1 MCALP
6 RLNIDASPFSDR
18 DARGSSRHRPTYFG
32 GVPIEMPSA
41 AQSQAGWDEE
51 KGAVV
56 GARAKRWASA
66 LVGATVVFM
75 MLVFGAPLVGYG
87 AALGQGFPGPASE
100 DPLAGMSWRFT
111 IGGTVG
117 TRPEYEGAK
126 KYSLSALPLLDIRY
140 RDWLFLSA
148 RDGLG
153 VNLLN
158 VDGWRGGLSVR
169 LRPGREESD
178 SKRLDGMGDV
188 SWTGAVGGFLS
199 YRRGP
204 FRAGIDVAQD
214 FDGGFV
220 ARANAGFAVRLH
232 DRVSFT
238 AGPSVTWA
246 NGSYTRTFF
255 GVTMEQSAASGY
267 TAYRP
272 GAGFK
277 DVGVGGAFIFRL
289 TDRISTAVSF
299 NYKRLL
305 GDAADSPLVKDV
317 GSANQGFVGLSV
329 SYRFGL

>member
-1 MCALP
+1 MVL
-6 RLNIDASPFSDR
+6 L
-18 DARGSSRHRPTYFG
+18 
-32 GVPIEMPSA
+32 
-41 AQSQAGWDEE
+41 
-51 KGAVV
+51 
-56 GARAKRWASA
+56 
-66 LVGATVVFM
+66 GATAFFTGFA
-75 MLVFGAPLVGYG
+75 LGAPFIGCG
-87 AALGQGFPGPASE
+87 AALGQGIADPAS
-100 DPLAGMSWRFT
+100 DNPLAGASWRFT
-111 IGGTVG
+111 IGGIVG
-117 TRPEYEGAK
+117 AAPEYEGAK
-126 KYSLSALPLLDIRY
+126 KYGPYAFPLLDIRY

-178 SKRLDGMGDV
+178 SKRLDGMGDI

-199 YRRGP
+199 YRQGP
-204 FRAGIDVAQD
+204 FRAGIDITQD

-246 NGSYTRTFF
+246 NGSYMRTFF
-255 GVTMEQSAASGY
+255 GVTADQAATSGY
-267 TAYRP
+267 AAYRP

-277 DVGVGGAFIFRL
+277 DVGVGGAFIFRV
-289 TDRISTAVSF
+289 TDRISTALSF

-317 GSANQGFVGLSV
+317 GNANQGFVGLSV